1 MPDTTSDGSTLTEE
15 TLTKALDSVRIRISE
30 ADEVRKSAEEAI
42 SKAREE
48 ERLLIRLLALRSP
61 ASSMTAQTSVPP
73 ERENAHASEPK
84 ARVPAVAA
92 AIAEL
97 EMAGRP
103 LHISELM
110 RLLKNRNVSIPGAGK
125 QANLIAHMSRDGR
138 IVRPTRGMYALA
150 SWGLDPIPAKN
161 ARRRRRVR
169 VTGK

>member
-1 MPDTTSDGSTLTEE
+1 MPDTTNDVSDLTEE
-15 TLTKALDSVRIRISE
+15 TLAKALDSVRTRISE

-48 ERLLIRLLALRSP
+48 ERLLARLLALRSSAGP
-61 ASSMTAQTSVPP
+61 AAQTSGLSG
-73 ERENAHASEPK
+73 RESAPSSEPK

-92 AIAEL
+92 AIGEL

-110 RLLKNRNVSIPGAGK
+110 RLLKNRGVSIPGAGK
-125 QANLIAHMSRDGR
+125 QANLIAHMSRDVR

-150 SWGLDPIPAKN
+150 TWGLDPIPAKK

-169 VTGK
+169 VMGK